1 MPCENQMP
9 LLCIHLL
16 RHNELSGRKNMFV
29 CTVRANTLKFFGII
43 AISVAILCAVVLS
56 VPEYRP
62 VSTKAVAANAEKY
75 TYDKVKSADDVVS
88 FLSQFG
94 WEVETEPL
102 ETVTI
107 NIPAEFDKVMNAYN
121 ELQRSQG
128 LDLTKYRGRDVTR
141 YTFRVTNF
149 PDYTGTVMANVI
161 TYKGKV
167 IGGDMCS
174 SDVTGFIC
182 GFEGKKA

>member
-1 MPCENQMP
+1 
-9 LLCIHLL
+9 
-16 RHNELSGRKNMFV
+16 MFI
-29 CTVRANTLKFFGII
+29 CTVRANTLKFFGVI
-43 AISVAILCAVVLS
+43 AVSIVVLCGIVLS

-62 VSTKAVAANAEKY
+62 VSTKAVAASTEKY
-75 TYDKVKSADDVVS
+75 TYDKVKTASDAAG

-94 WEVETEPL
+94 WEVEPTPL
-102 ETVTI
+102 EEVKI

-121 ELQRSQG
+121 ELQRNQG

-141 YTFRVTNF
+141 YTFKVTNY
-149 PDYTGTVMANVI
+149 PNYDGTVMANVI

-167 IGGDMCS
+167 IGGDLCS

-182 GFEGKKA
+182 GFEGKQAK